1 MKLTLFA
8 SLCATALL
16 TSPAF
21 AQGSDAPQATQPAV
35 TAPAPAQPGQGDA
48 PQTAPAPSTGGQ
60 ASPAAPAAS
69 PAPQQAAAA
78 GGSQGRPAN
87 LCNELVTFLTP
98 KPAPEG
104 TQANAAAPGGAAQP
118 QPAASGSPQQ
128 PSQGSGGQAS
138 GGPVPQGAAGPAVEA
153 AQAPQPKNDTAP
165 ERSGIT
171 APIPKAEQNATPVT
185 QDDLARAQS
194 LAEANDFRGCKE
206 MAQRLRLAGKPL
218 PPAVIALAGLS
229 VETLERARMP

>member
-8 SLCATALL
+8 SLCAAALL

-21 AQGSDAPQATQPAV
+21 AQGSDAPQPAQPVVA
-35 TAPAPAQPGQGDA
+35 APAPAQPGPGDA
-48 PQTAPAPSTGGQ
+48 PQAAPAQSTGGQ
-60 ASPAAPAAS
+60 ASPAAPAAI
-69 PAPQQAAAA
+69 PAPQQAAA

-104 TQANAAAPGGAAQP
+104 TQANAAAPGGAAQA
-118 QPAASGSPQQ
+118 QPAASGSAQQ

-138 GGPVPQGAAGPAVEA
+138 GGSVPQGAAGPAVEA
-153 AQAPQPKNDTAP
+153 AQAPHPKNDTAP
-165 ERSGIT
+165 ERSGIP
-171 APIPKAEQNATPVT
+171 APIPKAPQNATPVT

-229 VETLERARMP
+229 VETLERARTP